1 MICSKKFS
9 IDNFTTIVD
18 NALMERVY
26 FIKLGDGKHTDIA
39 ERCIAE
45 NLLWLGFNEASESVV
60 RKALENELGNPDHN
74 TNKYSYKEDW
84 TPVRQAFQQKNETT
98 RTNNA
103 LAIRRFYTAT
113 EDDYFFTFLNSTM
126 YYCQPSGEVIPIAVD
141 DGCFTAGSRI
151 RKTNGWKN
159 CALTD
164 PDIIL
169 GERRLSGRLTKTKIF
184 RGTICELDGK
194 DKETFFNTLQ
204 WNFPEYAMLE
214 KLRKQSLSVIKQAI
228 KELNPHDFEILVDL
242 ILTKSGWIRI
252 GELGGQIKA
261 VDMEYYLPVE
271 QQTIYVQVKAVL
283 KQSEL
288 NEALDLLAEE
298 LAYEKDATCY
308 FAFHTLKTKKT
319 NIPEKYKNLR
329 IKLLDG
335 DAIASLCN
343 NHQEAISWLFLRT
356 TGRE

>member
-1 MICSKKFS
+1 
-9 IDNFTTIVD
+9 
-18 NALMERVY
+18 
-26 FIKLGDGKHTDIA
+26 
-39 ERCIAE
+39 
-45 NLLWLGFNEASESVV
+45 
-60 RKALENELGNPDHN
+60 
-74 TNKYSYKEDW
+74 
-84 TPVRQAFQQKNETT
+84 
-98 RTNNA
+98 
-103 LAIRRFYTAT
+103 
-113 EDDYFFTFLNSTM
+113 
-126 YYCQPSGEVIPIAVD
+126 
-141 DGCFTAGSRI
+141 
-151 RKTNGWKN
+151 
-159 CALTD
+159 
-164 PDIIL
+164 
-169 GERRLSGRLTKTKIF
+169 
-184 RGTICELDGK
+184 
-194 DKETFFNTLQ
+194 
-204 WNFPEYAMLE
+204 MLE

-252 GELGGQIKA
+252 GELGGLIKA

-271 QQTIYVQVKAVL
+271 QQTVYVQVKAVL

-343 NHQEAISWLFLRT
+343 NHQDVITWLFLRT
-356 TGRE
+356 YGKE